1 MNSNAKMLDSDA
13 DSNSPDLSDAE
24 VGAKGR
30 PVNAHTPVK
39 RKREDDSKPEKAKK
53 HRKSKKPADVD
64 DAALDTELGV
74 NHALAGMDSQLMAD
88 HLARRTKKFNPDLTS
103 VELDEIYISGLYA
116 QGQLPGAH

>member
-1 MNSNAKMLDSDA
+1 MNENVDMSDSDA
-13 DSNSPDLSDAE
+13 DSASPGIFNAE
-24 VGAKGR
+24 SSSKGR
-30 PVNAHTPVK
+30 LVNVHTPVK

-53 HRKSKKPADVD
+53 RRKSKKPADVD

-103 VELDEIYISGLYA
+103 VELDEIHIPSPYA
-116 QGQLPGAH
+116 SVQLFGAR